1 MKEYEIHYFK
11 TEDKTKYIIFST
23 SYISPLKFI
32 SDIEKDLVMLN
43 NAEKI
48 EVIFDLLLSSGNG
61 KERYG
66 KAIFNGSRFDLKS
79 FKYIEIPKNSCLRKV
94 STDYYREKSK
104 YIESSMLNSI
114 QKKMICNGI
123 AI

>member
-1 MKEYEIHYFK
+1 MKEYEIRYIK
-11 TEDKTKYIIFST
+11 KDDKTKYIIFST

-32 SDIEKDLVMLN
+32 NDIEKELVMLN
-43 NAEKI
+43 NPEKI

-66 KAIFNGSRFDLKS
+66 KAIFNGNHFDVKS
-79 FKYIEIPKNSCLRKV
+79 FRHIEISKNSWLRKV
-94 STDYYREKSK
+94 SADYYKCKNK
-104 YIESSMLNSI
+104 YIENSILNSI
-114 QKKMICNGI
+114 QRNMICNGI

>member
-1 MKEYEIHYFK
+1 MKEYEIHYVK

-32 SDIEKDLVMLN
+32 SDIEKELVMLN
-43 NAEKI
+43 NSEKI

-66 KAIFNGSRFDLKS
+66 KAIFNGNRFDLKS
-79 FKYIEIPKNSCLRKV
+79 FKYIEISKNSCLRKV
-94 STDYYREKSK
+94 SADYYREKSK
-104 YIESSMLNSI
+104 YIESSILNSI

>member
-79 FKYIEIPKNSCLRKV
+79 FKYIE
-94 STDYYREKSK
+94 
-104 YIESSMLNSI
+104 SSMLNSI